1 MQAPKTEEEFE
12 RLLREWQAGDR
23 GSGARLIEL
32 TYADL
37 RRLAH
42 NVFRGE
48 PSGHTLQPTAI
59 ANMACM
65 KMLRCN
71 PSRLNDRAHFF
82 AIAAIQM
89 KNILVDH
96 LRSRPVD
103 KRIGHRIPIED
114 LELPQ
119 SSGVVELL
127 MLNEALHRLEG
138 INPRATRI
146 VEFRY
151 IYGLSEKETAEALQI
166 SVTTLKRNWSFAKAF
181 LADLLGGSDGRIAV
195 TPTRSNSAAGP
206 ASTSNSGSNSGSTA
220 YYANISDPSADAKY
234 VAVPAEICLSPDDR
248 PGRHRR

>member
-23 GSGARLIEL
+23 GAGARLIEL

-37 RRLAH
+37 RRLAR

-65 KMLRCN
+65 KLLRGD
-71 PSRLNDRAHFF
+71 PSRLNDRAHFL

-89 KNILVDH
+89 KNIIVDH

-103 KRIGHRIPIED
+103 KRIGHRIPVDD

-119 SSGVVELL
+119 SSGVIELL
-127 MLNEALHRLEG
+127 MLSESLHRLAE
-138 INPRATRI
+138 INPRAAQI

-151 IYGLSEKETAEALQI
+151 IYGLSEKETAEALEI
-166 SVTTLKRNWSFAKAF
+166 SVTTLKRDWSFAKGF
-181 LADLLGGSDGRIAV
+181 LADLLGGADHRIV
-195 TPTRSNSAAGP
+195 VK
-206 ASTSNSGSNSGSTA
+206 ST
-220 YYANISDPSADAKY
+220 
-234 VAVPAEICLSPDDR
+234 
-248 PGRHRR
+248 